1 MTRNWYSWV
10 LPSITSLLEHNDPEV
25 VYILAEDDEMPN
37 LPPVCK
43 VINVSD
49 QTLVKKTSPNW
60 NNFFCWIILLRVC
73 LPDILDCDKVLH
85 LDADTIIN
93 DDLTPVWETDV
104 EGKWFAA
111 VPEYVGV
118 YKPYRDKYYNAG
130 VMLYNLEQMRKDNIV
145 PKFLDEINNK
155 QYRFPEQDILNRF
168 GVPDK
173 AVDLPVRY
181 NESFCCGYTQE
192 PAIVHYAG
200 YGNWYGNRSMYRS
213 EFLTKYIG

>member
-1 MTRNWYSWV
+1 M

-25 VYILAEDDEMPN
+25 VYILAEDDEIPN

-73 LPDILDCDKVLH
+73 LPEILDCDKVLH

-213 EFLTKYIG
+213 EFLTKYI